1 VGGVAR
7 YEGDAYHRISEEES
21 GRVPGNPWLICT
33 LWQAEYTIARATSV
47 AELQS
52 ALDLVRWALSKA
64 LPSLV
69 LPEQIDPYDGQPLSV
84 SPLTWS
90 HAQVISVIRSYLDGL
105 RRVRRNDAENRAR
118 NQSETQREN
127 PVDNP

>member
-1 VGGVAR
+1 
-7 YEGDAYHRISEEES
+7 
-21 GRVPGNPWLICT
+21 
-33 LWQAEYTIARATSV
+33 ARATSV

-118 NQSETQREN
+118 NQSEIQREN
-127 PVDNP
+127 PV